1 MTSID
6 KILNKMKRQPRGIT
20 FKEAERVLIY
30 YGYTLV
36 RSRGSHRYFRN
47 DAGDLIMVK
56 EKNPLKITYVNEIL
70 DRVGE

>member
-6 KILNKMKRQPRGIT
+6 KILAKMKRQPRGIT
-20 FKEAERVLIY
+20 FKEAERVLIIY

-36 RSRGSHRYFRN
+36 RSRGSHLYFRN
-47 DAGDLIMVK
+47 DAGDLIMV
-56 EKNPLKITYVNEIL
+56 ITYVNEIL